1 MADVDRLL
9 REFKD
14 EHARS
19 GAGDPQRY
27 LDLVGGRDRV
37 TLETLIEAYLA
48 SAPRRAWNEAEFEA
62 SGAAPLVQGIEQ
74 SLAGAAGTWPAL
86 LPRLRARAQL
96 ARADLTARLAEAL
109 GVGDRQ
115 EKVHR
120 YYHQMEVGR
129 LPAEGVSQRV
139 LDALGEILGESGDA
153 LRRAGAGMAGPGRET
168 EQVAFART
176 APAADFDEAAL
187 AGARERREP
196 DADEWDDVDDLFRS
210 GA

>member
-14 EHARS
+14 EHERS

-27 LDLVGGRDRV
+27 LESVSGRDRL
-37 TLETLIEAYLA
+37 TLETLIEQYLA
-48 SAPRRAWNEAEFEA
+48 AAPRRAWNEEQFEA
-62 SGAAPLVQGIEQ
+62 SGAAPLVEGIEQ
-74 SLAGAAGTWPAL
+74 SLAGSAGTWPAL

-96 ARADLTARLAEAL
+96 ARADLTARLAESL
-109 GVGDRQ
+109 GVGDRK

-120 YYHQMEVGR
+120 YYHQMEVGT

-139 LDALGEILGESGDA
+139 LDALGTILGESGDA
-153 LRRAGAGMAGPGRET
+153 LRRAGAGMARPGPLSEHAT
-168 EQVAFART
+168 FART
-176 APAADFDEAAL
+176 APAADFDAA
-187 AGARERREP
+187 APAAARERREP
-196 DADEWDDVDDLFRS
+196 DADEWDEVDELFRA